1 MTPRLDGPFQM
12 WDLTEGEILTALK
25 SHVLLAYLQNKR
37 ASYASIFVSNFITSG
52 DGELPT
58 MKELVNIERNRAH
71 LQVLD
76 ELIEECIQ
84 AAESVHQEQTSQ
96 NPQNPE
102 AFHN

>member
-12 WDLTEGEILTALK
+12 WDMTDNEQRQALA
-25 SHVLLAYLQNKR
+25 SPLLLAYLQNKR
-37 ASYASIFVSNFITSG
+37 ADYASIFISNFTTAG

-71 LQVLD
+71 IQVLD
-76 ELIEECIQ
+76 ELINECVQ
-84 AAESVHQEQTSQ
+84 AMESVHQEQAPA